1 MPHRRR
7 TPRYALLA
15 VALAVLL
22 AWTPGAVAQP
32 TTVTQGP
39 AQPTTT
45 AAPTTA
51 APTTAAPTTAA
62 PTTAAPTT
70 AAPTSAAPTT
80 AAPTTAAPTTAA
92 PTTSAA
98 GPATT
103 GAAGTPGAG
112 TPGAAGA
119 GAAAPTGSRDVVE
132 EVLRGDPVE
141 AARQAV
147 SSAVRELRDLS
158 TVELLLYGLLALFV
172 LALTAISATTLWW
185 MLHAWRTPASLAATG
200 FATSDSPPAHS
211 FSLIVPARHEE
222 AVLGVTLERL
232 AASHHPSFEVLAV
245 VGDDD
250 PATRAV
256 AEETAARHPDR
267 IRVLVDDSQPKNKP
281 RALNTALPA
290 CGGTVTAVFDAE
302 DEVHPELLRHV
313 DARFTDTGA
322 EVVQGGVQL
331 MNYHSSWYSLRNV
344 LEYYFWFRSRLH
356 FHAQQR
362 FIPLGGNTVFI
373 RTNRLR
379 EAGGWDPDC
388 LAEDCEIG
396 VRLSSRGAKVAV
408 AYDPDLVTREET
420 PGTIRELFKQRTR
433 WNQGFLQVLRKGEWR
448 QLPSRRQRLLA
459 RYTLAMPFLQ
469 AFSAVL
475 IPLSLATM
483 ILLDLPVLAAML
495 TFVPLVPTL
504 AAVAVEAAALG
515 EFCRSYHRRATPLD
529 YLRLLLGTFPYHLLL
544 GAAALRA
551 VLRERRGE
559 RGWEKTA
566 HVGAH
571 REAAGRAR

>member
-1 MPHRRR
+1 MPYRRR
-7 TPRYALLA
+7 TPRYALVA

-70 AAPTSAAPTT
+70 AAPTTAAPTT
-80 AAPTTAAPTTAA
+80 AAPTSAAPTTAA

-112 TPGAAGA
+112 TPGADGA

-132 EVLRGDPVE
+132 ELLRGDPVE

-290 CGGTVTAVFDAE
+290 CGRTVTAVFDAE

-373 RTNRLR
+373 RTDRLR